1 MTGEDGGVDDED
13 GLDVDDDDEE
23 SLEFAEAEA
32 AISLNVPL
40 HVLFYGKNNN
50 RLDSYSIMNL
60 KGQQQ
65 SHVYVTVR
73 T

>member
-1 MTGEDGGVDDED
+1 MGLEQVSKNNHIAGE
-13 GLDVDDDDEE
+13 DDDEAGLDE
-23 SLEFAEAEA
+23 ELEAVEDA
-32 AISLNVPL
+32 ATSVPL
-40 HVLFYGKNNN
+40 HVLFYGKNHN

-73 T
+73 EQ